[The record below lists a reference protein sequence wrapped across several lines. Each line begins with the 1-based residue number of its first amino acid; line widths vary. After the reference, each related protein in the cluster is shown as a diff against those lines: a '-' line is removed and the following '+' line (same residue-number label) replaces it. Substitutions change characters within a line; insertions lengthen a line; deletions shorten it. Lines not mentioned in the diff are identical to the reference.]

1 MIRLNVFI
9 RVKEEKREAVLVA
22 AKELVQHLKKIKAVL
37 LTMYS
42 KVQLA
47 TMY

>member
-9 RVKEEKREAVLVA
+9 RVKEEKREALLAA
-22 AKELVQHLKKIKAVL
+22 AKELVTASQKIKAVL

-42 KVQLA
+42 KVQLT